1 MVETKWGCECQR
13 YFIETQEVNKKGNP
27 ISVPVEVRKMWISG
41 EFIVT
46 DRYRIT
52 LMKRHGERFYCV
64 KQRKKPV
71 RPWWDKS
78 PIKDSDYKWVREGT
92 YTRDQFVK
100 WLTARRLVNAESMVV
115 ELETCPPDNVTEL
128 AA

>member
-1 MVETKWGCECQR
+1 MVDAKWGCECQR

-41 EFIVT
+41 EFVIT

-64 KQRKKPV
+64 KMRKKPV

-78 PIKDSDYKWVREGT
+78 PIKEGE
-92 YTRDQFVK
+92 VANSK
-100 WLTARRLVNAESMVV
+100 KKN
-115 ELETCPPDNVTEL
+115 C
-128 AA
+128 